1 MMSTPLPPIYR
12 DIRRLLVHN
21 EELVRRFSRYH
32 KYTVGTDL
40 RTQAMNMMR
49 GVNRACFDTGQ
60 QAPHIQAS
68 VWLVDDYKLT
78 LQLAMEVG
86 AFKNAA
92 KGQANFSQFEE
103 AANLVANIGK
113 QCGGWQ
119 QKTAGRLRTQVGQ
132 PGVHQGVSQDVPP
145 AAPGSKP
152 AAPPQVHPA
161 SLSACAASA
170 SKPLTPTKGGGDNEA
185 TP

>member
-12 DIRRLLVHN
+12 DIRRLLVHT
-21 EELVRRFSRYH
+21 EEMVRRFARYH

-40 RTQAMNMMR
+40 RTQAMRLMR
-49 GVNRACFDTGQ
+49 GVNRACFDTAQ
-60 QAPHIQAS
+60 QAQHVQAL

-92 KGQANFSQFEE
+92 KGQAHFQQFEE
-103 AANLVANIGK
+103 AANLAAQIGK

-119 QKTAGRLRTQVGQ
+119 QKTANRLRAQVGQ
-132 PGVHQGVSQDVPP
+132 PGAQQSVPA

-152 AAPPQVHPA
+152 AATPQTHPA
-161 SLSACAASA
+161 SLSACTASLQ
-170 SKPLTPTKGGGDNEA
+170 SEA